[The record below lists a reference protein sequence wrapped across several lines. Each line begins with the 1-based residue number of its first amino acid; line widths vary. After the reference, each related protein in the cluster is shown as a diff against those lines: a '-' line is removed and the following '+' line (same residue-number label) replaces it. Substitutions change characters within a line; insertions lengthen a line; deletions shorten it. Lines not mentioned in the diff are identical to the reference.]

1 MSLLLPRQATP
12 ELNDSHAAGPF
23 IFFFLGD
30 LGVGAGP
37 DGGGDATIGFWA
49 GIVSSVFFL
58 SQFFT
63 SLLWANAA
71 GKHGRRAVLIVS
83 LLGNGISLL
92 IFGSSTSLGMMICAR
107 LAQGVFN
114 GAIGVARGAVRDITD
129 STNESRAITY
139 MGLCWGMGGIVRSL
153 LTLRLALS

>member
-1 MSLLLPRQATP
+1 MIAEFLSASVAVSHSTLLVDARAEAVAQ
-12 ELNDSHAAGPF
+12 GPF

-30 LGVGAGP
+30 LGVGQGP

-63 SLLWANAA
+63 SLLWASLAA
-71 GKHGRRAVLIVS
+71 KHGRRAVLFVS
-83 LLGNGISLL
+83 LLGNGLSLL
-92 IFGSSTSLGMMICAR
+92 TFGSSTTVGMMICAR

-129 STNESRAITY
+129 PTNESRAISF
-139 MGLCWGMGGIVRSL
+139 MGLCWGMGGM
-153 LTLRLALS
+153 